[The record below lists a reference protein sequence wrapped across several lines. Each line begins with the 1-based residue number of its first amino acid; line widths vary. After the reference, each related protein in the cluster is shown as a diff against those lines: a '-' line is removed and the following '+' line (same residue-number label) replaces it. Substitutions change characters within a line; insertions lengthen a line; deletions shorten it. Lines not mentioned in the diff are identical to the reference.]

1 MESMF
6 KQLRDRMCFR
16 EIRMM
21 KRKWIAA
28 LTAMIISVTMA
39 APQASLAAQTP
50 EVFQENVIML
60 GAAASTTAEKDTD
73 GDGVSD
79 NGFVYTVNGTTATIT
94 AYRGTATALTV
105 PLRIETAAGSSGTTA
120 TGYDVTAIG
129 NTAFAGNAGLT
140 SVTMQGGATGTGNN
154 SSGTTAA
161 TGLLTIGD
169 RAFYGCPSLT
179 TVTIP
184 ATATSIGNQAF
195 SDCPA
200 LTALNV
206 TAGNQRYVSNDGVL
220 YEYVGYNQN
229 ATGSYNT
236 YTLLQYPSGKLSAGY
251 TAPVAIANR
260 LTAIGQG
267 AFAGA
272 QALTSITLPESVQV
286 IGSEAFRNCN
296 ALTTMTIPDKVTSI
310 PNYAFSGCSALSS
323 VSIPDH
329 VVTIGEGAFQNC
341 YALAS
346 VELPSK
352 LTTINNSTFYGCS
365 KLSEVTIPSGVVS
378 IGTTAFA
385 YCASLVKITIP
396 TTVTSIGANAFMGV
410 TGLTMYCHSGSQA
423 ANYAASNKI
432 GTVMTCTVR
441 FLSDTGTLLSSQE
454 VVYGSAATA
463 PAMPERPGY
472 KLKWSCSFSNV
483 ISDLTVTATY
493 ARVYTVTFIDGYLDK
508 TSTVQV
514 EYGKSATAPKWKLS
528 GYTLKWDKSFSSVTG
543 DMTVYASWK
552 DPSTGYVIDK
562 DTVKPAK
569 KNTELTKGTVVYR
582 VTTSDPQDPRVRY
595 VSNSDTAA
603 KSVTIP
609 STVTIN
615 GVTYKVTRVD
625 ENAFASNT
633 NLTSV
638 TIGSNVMLIS
648 SKAFY
653 KCKNLSRVKINSKK
667 VTGIGSKAFY
677 GIKNNALFYAYRSK
691 LKSYQSKIKKSGIN
705 TTIRLKAIG

>member
-1 MESMF
+1 
-6 KQLRDRMCFR
+6 
-16 EIRMM
+16 M

-28 LTAMIISVTMA
+28 LTAMIISVTTVVSQM
-39 APQASLAAQTP
+39 PLTVQAGSA
-50 EVFQENVIML
+50 VQESAVL
-60 GAAASTTAEKDTD
+60 YGAASTGAEKDSD

-79 NGFVYTVNGTTATIT
+79 NGFVYTVSGTTATIT

-105 PLRIETAAGSSGTTA
+105 PTRIEIVASGSSGTAAA
-120 TGYDVTAIG
+120 TYDVTAIG
-129 NTAFAGNAGLT
+129 STAFAGNAGLT
-140 SVTMQGGATGTGNN
+140 SVTMQGGTTGTGSG
-154 SSGTTAA
+154 SSSTTAA

-184 ATATSIGNQAF
+184 ATVTSIGSQAF

-220 YEYVGYNQN
+220 YEYVGYSQG
-229 ATGSYNT
+229 ATGNYNT

-251 TAPVAIANR
+251 TAPAAIANR

-272 QALTSITLPESVQV
+272 QALTSITLPESVQE
-286 IGSEAFRNCN
+286 IGAEAFRNCS
-296 ALTTMTIPDKVTSI
+296 ALTTMVIPDKVTTI
-310 PNYAFSGCSALSS
+310 PAYAFSGCSALTN
-323 VSIPDH
+323 VTIPDNISG
-329 VVTIGEGAFQNC
+329 IGEGAFQNC
-341 YALAS
+341 YALAAIN
-346 VELPSK
+346 LPSK
-352 LTTINNSTFYGCS
+352 LTSISNSTFYGCS
-365 KLSEVTIPSGVVS
+365 KLTEVTVPSGVVN

-396 TTVTSIGANAFMGV
+396 ATVTTIGANAFLGV
-410 TGLTMYCHSGSQA
+410 YGLTMYCHSGSQA
-423 ANYAASNKI
+423 AAYASSNKI
-432 GTVMTCTVR
+432 GTVMTYTVR

-463 PAMPERPGY
+463 PSMPERPGY
-472 KLKWSCSFSNV
+472 QLTWSSSFNNV

-493 ARVYTVTFIDGYLDK
+493 TRVYTVTFVDGYQGK

-514 EYGKSATAPKWKLS
+514 EYGKAATAPKWTMS
-528 GYTLKWDKSFSSVTG
+528 GYTLKWDKSFSNVTG
-543 DMTVYASWK
+543 DITIYAIWK
-552 DPSTGYVIDK
+552 DPATGFIIDK

-569 KNTELTKGTVVYR
+569 KNTELTKGSVVYR

-595 VSNSDTAA
+595 VTNTNTAA
-603 KSVTIP
+603 TSITIP
-609 STVTIN
+609 ATVTIN

-625 ENAFASNT
+625 ESAFASNT
-633 NLTSV
+633 NLKSV
-638 TIGSNVMLIS
+638 TIGSNVMVIS

-653 KCKNLSRVKINSKK
+653 KCKNLSKVKINSKK
-667 VTGIGSKAFY
+667 LTSIGSKAFY

-691 LKSYQSKIKKSGIN
+691 LTTYQKKIKSSGIN
-705 TTIRLKAIG
+705 TTIRLKAIS